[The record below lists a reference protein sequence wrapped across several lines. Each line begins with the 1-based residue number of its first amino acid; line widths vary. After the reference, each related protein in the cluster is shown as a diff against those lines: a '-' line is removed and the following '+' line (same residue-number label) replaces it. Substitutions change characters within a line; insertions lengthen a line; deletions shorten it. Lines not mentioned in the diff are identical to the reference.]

1 MRLGLLP
8 TWAPS
13 VPVMSQWL
21 KLGGVPAPVDQWFTA
36 RYVHLAMIGPLWRR
50 RMGFR
55 RIYCVEVKTKYR
67 CKLLWIGD
75 CRCILTVVRL
85 LETLCEL
92 VVLER
97 SDYTSACGVVV
108 LLCSRTCLC
117 ERRRGRTLDYTSACA
132 VVVPVTST
140 TCLCESG
147 RWLRLLLPC
156 ILEDVYGG
164 HRRQ

>member
-85 LETLCEL
+85 LETLCE
-92 VVLER
+92 
-97 SDYTSACGVVV
+97 
-108 LLCSRTCLC
+108 
-117 ERRRGRTLDYTSACA
+117 RRRARTFRLYVCVRRRCAC
-132 VVVPVTST
+132 VFEDLPVRASS
-140 TCLCESG
+140 CRNVGLYVCVRRRCACVFED
-147 RWLRLLLPC
+147 LP
-156 ILEDVYGG
+156 V
-164 HRRQ
+164 RASSW